1 MQVATEVT
9 VDLFRIPKRITLAE
23 TIADAV
29 ARAIASGV
37 LEPDERV
44 TETAIADRVGVSR
57 APIREA
63 LKILHAQGILAADS
77 SRGFRVAAF
86 DDKTIHQ
93 VLEARLAL
101 ETILLRDAV
110 LQWRQHDPEATTL
123 NVPIARMHEAAVNKD
138 RAASLEA
145 DLSFHKAIAEV
156 AENPIALTLWT
167 AIARHVMIIFR
178 CANTAPMICIPS
190 CATTKCSAISS
201 ERRSKATSA
210 QRRCM
215 TRWKAIFCKSGETAR
230 GVSRLR
236 EKAPGKV
243 TRQVQI
249 VQT

>member
-1 MQVATEVT
+1 MQQATEGT
-9 VDLFRIPKRITLAE
+9 VDLFRIPKRVTLAE

-29 ARAIASGV
+29 ARAIASGL

-86 DDKTIHQ
+86 DDTTIHQ
-93 VLEARLAL
+93 VLEARLSL

-110 LQWRQHDPEATTL
+110 LQWRVRDPDATAL

-145 DLSFHKAIAEV
+145 DLSFHKAIAM
-156 AENPIALTLWT
+156 AAQNPIALTLWT
-167 AIARHVMIIFR
+167 AIARHVMIIFSLHNYR
-178 CANTAPMICIPS
+178 ADDLHSVVRHHEMFRDFIRAQVKSDAGPAALRDALES
-190 CATTKCSAISS
+190 HLLQVWRDRKLEQSA
-201 ERRSKATSA
+201 
-210 QRRCM
+210 
-215 TRWKAIFCKSGETAR
+215 G
-230 GVSRLR
+230 
-236 EKAPGKV
+236 
-243 TRQVQI
+243 
-249 VQT
+249 

>member
-1 MQVATEVT
+1 MQVATDVT

-29 ARAIASGV
+29 ARAIASGL

-77 SRGFRVAAF
+77 TRGFRVAAF
-86 DDKTIHQ
+86 DDTTIHQ

-167 AIARHVMIIFR
+167 AIARHVMIIFSLR
-178 CANTAPMICIPS
+178 KDRADDLHSVVRHHEMFRDFI
-190 CATTKCSAISS
+190 
-201 ERRSKATSA
+201 RS
-210 QRRCM
+210 Q
-215 TRWKAIFCKSGETAR
+215 IKSDSGPEALHDALESHLLQVWR
-230 GVSRLR
+230 DR
-236 EKAPGKV
+236 EG
-243 TRQVQI
+243 R
-249 VQT
+249 

>member
-1 MQVATEVT
+1 MRMQVATDVT

-29 ARAIASGV
+29 ARAIASGL

-77 SRGFRVAAF
+77 TRGFRVAAF
-86 DDKTIHQ
+86 DDTTIHQ

-167 AIARHVMIIFR
+167 AIARHVMIIFSLR
-178 CANTAPMICIPS
+178 KYRADDLHSVVRHHEMFRDFI
-190 CATTKCSAISS
+190 
-201 ERRSKATSA
+201 RS
-210 QRRCM
+210 Q
-215 TRWKAIFCKSGETAR
+215 IKSDTGPEALHDALESHLLQVWR
-230 GVSRLR
+230 DR
-236 EKAPGKV
+236 EG
-243 TRQVQI
+243 R
-249 VQT
+249 